1 MPVQALYANISLLE
15 HSCIN
20 NASKHFDGDF
30 RQGSEELIYNIYE
43 GLKGFWSNF
52 QHYFYFYFFPIF
64 LEDFLLLWGG
74 LWNTT
79 YTLYSIYRSG
89 VDPVH
94 YIRNRILKC
103 ALIWIRIRASF
114 KNLKKIYKNIGMW
127 KKFWIRPIG
136 VESFFLLL
144 TLWIRISFWIVDPIG
159 MRINNT
165 AFSAPSFLD
174 VNKSS
179 FYY

>member
-74 LWNTT
+74 LWTT
-79 YTLYSIYRSG
+79 MFTVFTEVVWIQYIIFGTGFWNVLSFGSG
-89 VDPVH
+89 SEPL
-94 YIRNRILKC
+94 LKT
-103 ALIWIRIRASF
+103 
-114 KNLKKIYKNIGMW
+114 LKKYTKILGCEKSSELGQLVSSL
-127 KKFWIRPIG
+127 F
-136 VESFFLLL
+136 SFF
-144 TLWIRISFWIVDPIG
+144 
-159 MRINNT
+159 
-165 AFSAPSFLD
+165 
-174 VNKSS
+174 
-179 FYY
+179 

>member
-1 MPVQALYANISLLE
+1 MRVWRVFEAIFNIIFSL
-15 HSCIN
+15 
-20 NASKHFDGDF
+20 
-30 RQGSEELIYNIYE
+30 
-43 GLKGFWSNF
+43 
-52 QHYFYFYFFPIF
+52 FFPNIF
-64 LEDFLLLWGG
+64 EGFSPSLRRSLDH
-74 LWNTT
+74 NV
-79 YTLYSIYRSG
+79 YSIYRSG

-94 YIRNRILKC
+94 YIQNRILKC

-179 FYY
+179 FYYWSWLNYLCLLVNGRVVVRAAVNIKKGGEQLFHY